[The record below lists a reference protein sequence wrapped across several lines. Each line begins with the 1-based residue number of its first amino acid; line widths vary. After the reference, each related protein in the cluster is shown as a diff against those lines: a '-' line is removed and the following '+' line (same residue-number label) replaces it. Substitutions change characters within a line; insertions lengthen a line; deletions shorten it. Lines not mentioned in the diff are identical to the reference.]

1 MWRDNS
7 IDISR
12 ITAKVPGE
20 VADGIRQL
28 DELYEQNRDLEFD
41 DLFEIVDIWMKTLY
55 TNGRISYHEWMRFE
69 KRFGE

>member
-1 MWRDNS
+1 M
-7 IDISR
+7 
-12 ITAKVPGE
+12 
-20 VADGIRQL
+20 ADGIRQL

-69 KRFGE
+69 LSSMHCAWAFLRAENGSR

>member
-1 MWRDNS
+1 M
-7 IDISR
+7 
-12 ITAKVPGE
+12 
-20 VADGIRQL
+20 ADGIRQL

-41 DLFEIVDIWMKTLY
+41 DLFEIVGIWMKPLY